1 MWGETVDASDIF
13 NTIWPR
19 AAAAA
24 ERMWSPATLTD
35 TAAALPRLQWFR
47 CFLNS
52 RGIGAAPVSNTRARQ
67 APEGPSGCYT
77 S

>member
-24 ERMWSPATLTD
+24 VRLWSPVDLVD
-35 TAAALPRLQWFR
+35 TNAALPRLQRFR
-47 CFLNS
+47 CLLNS
-52 RGIGAAPVSNTRARQ
+52 RGVAAGPVLVPNGRD
-67 APEGPSGCYT
+67 APPTPGGCYVQ
-77 S
+77 